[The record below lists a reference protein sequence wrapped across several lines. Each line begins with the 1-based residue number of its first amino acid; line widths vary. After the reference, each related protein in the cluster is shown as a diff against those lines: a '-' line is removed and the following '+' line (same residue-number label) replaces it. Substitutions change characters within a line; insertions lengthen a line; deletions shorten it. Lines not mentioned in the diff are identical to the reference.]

1 MQEQPGRDS
10 RSPETPVI
18 SIPGAVRP
26 LAVVAGA
33 LIALQSSQSLD
44 FVKLAFF
51 AVALVALAGSVLH
64 AWNTRDSVLARQARP
79 WLIASVIIAAVV
91 GLSFPVALANGTA
104 VGTWIRDAAP
114 YALVVAAPWLALD
127 LGAAVSPRVATSAV
141 VLAGSLVTISFTINW
156 VQRRNMIDLPFDRL
170 VLPSFTLAMAFFA
183 LAVAKSIWG
192 GRDRYAWAVVAAVVI
207 GLLLATGTRTTLAL
221 AAIPIVLLGDAVL
234 IGGRGRLRTSF
245 GPAVAPLLV
254 VAALVMPG
262 MLRSLSPPAAVLP
275 SAPPTLESTVPL
287 GSGALA
293 SPGATGGQVAEPTSA
308 VTPAPTTPEDPGRF
322 GTIAGVLS
330 GTDQSLRL
338 RWEQTRA
345 AWTIFVGSPLVGRGL
360 GVSIPW
366 IDYDGKLIAEYWSD
380 TPIAVLAKFGVFGI
394 VIWAALGWATIVT
407 LRRMRRVRQ
416 TESATRSALLG
427 FATGIVLL
435 APFGPQLEDKG
446 TGLALI
452 LLLGLWLAVIRTSG
466 PGESRLPARV

>member
-1 MQEQPGRDS
+1 
-10 RSPETPVI
+10 
-18 SIPGAVRP
+18 
-26 LAVVAGA
+26 
-33 LIALQSSQSLD
+33 
-44 FVKLAFF
+44 
-51 AVALVALAGSVLH
+51 
-64 AWNTRDSVLARQARP
+64 
-79 WLIASVIIAAVV
+79 
-91 GLSFPVALANGTA
+91 
-104 VGTWIRDAAP
+104 
-114 YALVVAAPWLALD
+114 
-127 LGAAVSPRVATSAV
+127 
-141 VLAGSLVTISFTINW
+141 
-156 VQRRNMIDLPFDRL
+156 
-170 VLPSFTLAMAFFA
+170 
-183 LAVAKSIWG
+183 
-192 GRDRYAWAVVAAVVI
+192 
-207 GLLLATGTRTTLAL
+207 
-221 AAIPIVLLGDAVL
+221 
-234 IGGRGRLRTSF
+234 
-245 GPAVAPLLV
+245 
-254 VAALVMPG
+254 

-293 SPGATGGQVAEPTSA
+293 SPGATGGQVAEATSA